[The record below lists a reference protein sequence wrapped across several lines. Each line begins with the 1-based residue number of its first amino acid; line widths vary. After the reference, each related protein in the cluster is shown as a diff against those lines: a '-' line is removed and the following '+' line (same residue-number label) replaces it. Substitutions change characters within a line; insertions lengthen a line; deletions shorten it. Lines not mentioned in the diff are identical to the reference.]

1 LGIHVSDTPHRSSRP
16 VAVWILGVLS
26 AGHGVAAFVFVA
38 GGRTAANE
46 LEGFIMGTTAAVLLV
61 GAILS
66 YGVAR
71 LRAELRNP
79 PPLP

>member
-1 LGIHVSDTPHRSSRP
+1 
-16 VAVWILGVLS
+16 
-26 AGHGVAAFVFVA
+26 
-38 GGRTAANE
+38 
-46 LEGFIMGTTAAVLLV
+46 MGTTAAVLLV

-79 PPLP
+79 PTPR